1 MFFRSFAYFT
11 ISERLP
17 KILTAVIDQLSK
29 DKDEIINNYGEE
41 AKDELKNIIGSVSK
55 LKYEVQTDKN
65 FTQFH
70 GKEKDKELWNKQLEG
85 NENNSYFSAIWL
97 YAECYMYRK
106 LKSIFE
112 NT

>member
-1 MFFRSFAYFT
+1 MNNTIIMSIYFFF
-11 ISERLP
+11 
-17 KILTAVIDQLSK
+17 Q
-29 DKDEIINNYGEE
+29 E
-41 AKDELKNIIGSVSK
+41 AKEDLKNIIGSVSK

-65 FTQFH
+65 FTKFN
-70 GKEKDKELWNKQLEG
+70 GKEKDNDLWNSQLDEWT
-85 NENNSYFSAIWL
+85 EQQNSYFSAIWL